1 MNAYVLAQIKIE
13 TADECGLCLAGFMPI
28 VERLGGELPA
38 TSKNETRAVEGIAR
52 ARRGNGQAIIT
63 R

>member
-1 MNAYVLAQIKIE
+1 MSAYVLAQTQIDA
-13 TADECGLCLAGFMPI
+13 ADECGLCLAGFMPI
-28 VERLGGELPA
+28 VERHGGELPA

-52 ARRGNGQAIIT
+52 ARRGNDQAIIT